1 MVAGL
6 SFAGEKNDFRDD
18 SEYAQIFEQMKSAL
32 ATIKY
37 QEKKKIKDVYLS
49 AKIYDNIGDPGYVY
63 FGSDVEFGAISY
75 RNNMLFSGELSG
87 GFWNWGA
94 GFNLGF
100 LFELPNSHLIIPGFS
115 TGAWFSLNFENDY
128 NRNDDNYDYQF
139 MLGGPF
145 VKYLIGKNKRFFE
158 ISARALMG
166 WAEKYGYGVYDGHDE
181 DDYYDYP
188 DCGYGGLSKAVF
200 LINLNIGIGITV
212 LF

>member
-6 SFAGEKNDFRDD
+6 SFAGEKNDFRDA
-18 SEYAQIFEQMKSAL
+18 SEYEQIFEQMKSAL

-100 LFELPNSHLIIPGFS
+100 LFELPNSHLIIPGIS
-115 TGAWFSLNFENDY
+115 TGAWIAVNYDDDY
-128 NRNDDNYDYQF
+128 NLNDDDYYMQF

-166 WAEKYGYGVYDGHDE
+166 WADKYGTNVDYD
-181 DDYYDYP
+181 DDNYDYP
-188 DCGYGGLSKAVF
+188 DCGYGRRSKAVF